1 MILLKIKRMLNISIS
16 IFLSMIC
23 MLNCTIFPKAI
34 SVLNN
39 DNYEINTSGTT
50 LGDPMVYYTQ
60 KWLNQEYGSVSGFGS
75 VMEDGITGWDTIYGL
90 LRALQH
96 ELGITSLANSFGPT
110 TSSLYGNNLLY
121 RQDGVTN
128 KKFAILQGA
137 LWCKGCSPGYNI
149 TEREDGTIAFNAVF
163 DEEVENAVKQLQ
175 EDAGLSNKDGV
186 VSLNLM
192 KALMSMDSFKLL
204 PSSYGSDSNIRTFQ
218 QWLNNNYED
227 YTGLNPCDGVYS
239 RNTNTAL
246 IYALQAEEGLPLSVA
261 NGNFGNTTQLC
272 CPEIPYIANSTA
284 ARRYPGNS
292 NSSFYTYSEIV
303 NFTKLL
309 QFSLYVN
316 GFGDGIFDGIF
327 DYETKNA
334 IRSFQEHHAITIS
347 GNADKGTWLSLFI
360 SSGDRNRTA
369 IAADCATILTEPKAE
384 ALYANGYRYIGRY
397 LTGTYNGGISKAL
410 TRDEA
415 EIILDA
421 GLRFFPIYQ
430 TSARE
435 NAYFTTAQGTADAQ
449 AAIAAASALG
459 IPKDTIIYF
468 AVDFDAMD
476 YQITSNII
484 PYFSA
489 VHEEMSFSIY
499 KTGIYGTRNVCTR
512 VSDSGYAISSFV
524 GNISTGFSG
533 NLGFKMPSNWA
544 FDQFAN
550 KDQSGYYL
558 LISSADGAFEID
570 KNGFSMRNHGIGS
583 LDDDGNPNTDT
594 AYIVALSTKTGVV
607 DEINKYLRGIA
618 SGGKV
623 EDYFTVTANGT
634 IYQIPNS
641 NYGLINS
648 TGTRIQVVPVSGTV
662 SDTYTIV
669 ILGDI
674 NGDSAIDAADQF
686 CLNLQLNEH
695 TEIDGAY
702 LEACDVNQ
710 DGVVNSADYNI
721 LSRFAVG
728 DFS

>member
-1 MILLKIKRMLNISIS
+1 MPKIKKIINISIS
-16 IFLSMIC
+16 VFLCLIC
-23 MLNCTIFPKAI
+23 ILNCTISPKAI
-34 SVLNN
+34 TVLNN
-39 DNYEINTSGTT
+39 DNYKINTYGET

-60 KWLNQEYGSVSGFGS
+60 KWLNQEYGNVSGFGS

-96 ELGITSLANSFGPT
+96 ELGIASLANSFGPT
-110 TSSLYGNNLLY
+110 TSSLYANNLLY

-137 LWCKGCSPGYNI
+137 LWCKGYSPGYNI
-149 TEREDGTIAFNAVF
+149 TEKPDGTIAFNAVF
-163 DEEVENAVKQLQ
+163 DEGVENAVKQLQ
-175 EDAGLSNKDGV
+175 EDAGISNKNGV

-204 PSSYGSDSNIRTFQ
+204 SSSYCGDSNIRTFQ

-272 CPEIPYIANSTA
+272 CPEIPYTANSTA
-284 ARRYPGNS
+284 ARRYPGTS
-292 NSSFYTYSEIV
+292 GSDFYTYSEIV

-316 GFGDGIFDGIF
+316 GFGDGISDGIF
-327 DYETKNA
+327 DNETKNA
-334 IRSFQEHHAITIS
+334 IRNFQEHHAISIS

-360 SSGDRNRTA
+360 SCGDRNRPA
-369 IAADCATILTEPKAE
+369 VAADCATILTKPKAE

-397 LTGTYNGGISKAL
+397 LTGTYGDGISKAL
-410 TRDEA
+410 TRFEA
-415 EIILDA
+415 EIILDT

-435 NAYFTTAQGTADAQ
+435 NAYFTPQKGTSDAK
-449 AAIAAASALG
+449 AAIAAALALG

-499 KTGIYGTRNVCTR
+499 KTGVYGARNVCTR
-512 VSDSGYAISSFV
+512 VSDSGFAVSSFV
-524 GNISTGFSG
+524 GNMSTGFSG

-544 FDQFAN
+544 FDQFADR
-550 KDQSGYYL
+550 DQSGYYF
-558 LISSADGAFEID
+558 LISSTDGSFKID
-570 KNGFSMRNHGIGS
+570 KNGFSGRNHGVGS
-583 LDDDGNPNTDT
+583 LDYDNPNPDP
-594 AYIVALSTKTGVV
+594 ARIVALPTKTGVV
-607 DEINKYLRGIA
+607 DEINKYLRGITP
-618 SGGKV
+618 GGKV
-623 EDYFTVTANGT
+623 QDYFTVTAGGS

-641 NYGLINS
+641 SYSFFNS
-648 TGTRIQVVPVSGTV
+648 TGTRVQVVPVGGAV

-686 CLNLQLNEH
+686 CLNLYLNGH
-695 TEIDGAY
+695 TEINGAY
-702 LEACDVNQ
+702 LKACDVNG
-710 DGVVNSADYNI
+710 DGSVNITDYN
-721 LSRFAVG
+721 LLRCFAVG

>member
-1 MILLKIKRMLNISIS
+1 MLKTKNIINIGIS
-16 IFLSMIC
+16 AFLCLIF
-23 MLNCTIFPKAI
+23 MLNCAVSPKAI
-34 SVLNN
+34 TVLNN
-39 DNYEINTSGTT
+39 EISELNTYGAIT
-50 LGDPMVYYTQ
+50 GDPMVYYTQ

-110 TSSLYGNNLLY
+110 TSSLYANNPLH
-121 RQDGVTN
+121 RQDGVTD

-137 LWCKGCSPGYNI
+137 LWCKGYSPGYNI
-149 TEREDGTIAFNAVF
+149 TERTDGTIAFNAVF
-163 DEEVENAVKQLQ
+163 DEGVEYAVKQLQ
-175 EDAGLSNKDGV
+175 EDAGISNKNGV

-204 PSSYGSDSNIRTFQ
+204 PPSYGGDGNVRIFQ
-218 QWLNNNYED
+218 QWLNNNYES

-246 IYALQAEEGLPLSVA
+246 IYALQAEEGLPLSIA

-272 CPEIPYIANSTA
+272 CPEIPYTANSTA
-284 ARRYPGNS
+284 ARRYPGTS
-292 NSSFYTYSEIV
+292 GSDFYTYSEIV

-316 GFGDGIFDGIF
+316 GFGGGVFDGIF
-327 DYETKNA
+327 DNETKIALRN
-334 IRSFQEHHAITIS
+334 FQEHHAITIS
-347 GNADKGTWLSLFI
+347 GNADKGTWLSLLI
-360 SSGDRNRTA
+360 SSGDRNRPA
-369 IAADCATILTEPKAE
+369 IAADCATILTKPKAE

-397 LTGTYNGGISKAL
+397 LTGTYGSGISKAL
-410 TRDEA
+410 TRQEA
-415 EIILDA
+415 EVILDA

-435 NAYFTTAQGTADAQ
+435 NAYFTPQKGTADAK
-449 AAIAAASALG
+449 AAIAAALALG

-484 PYFSA
+484 PYFQA
-489 VHEEMSFSIY
+489 VHEEMVLSIY
-499 KTGIYGTRNVCTR
+499 KTGIYGARNVCTR
-512 VSDSGYAISSFV
+512 VSNSGYAISSFV
-524 GNISTGFSG
+524 GNMSTGFSG
-533 NLGFKMPSNWA
+533 NLGFKMPDNWA
-544 FDQFAN
+544 FDQFAD
-550 KDQSGYYL
+550 KDAAGNYL
-558 LISSADGAFEID
+558 LISSTDGSFEID
-570 KNGFSMRNHGIGS
+570 KNGFSGRNHGVAGLDSVGNPS
-583 LDDDGNPNTDT
+583 LDT
-594 AYIVALSTKTGVV
+594 ANIISVPAKTGVI
-607 DEINKYLRGIA
+607 DEINKYLRGIMP
-618 SGGKV
+618 GGKV
-623 EDYFTVTANGT
+623 EDYFSVTANGT

-641 NYGLINS
+641 SYRLLNA
-648 TGTRIQVVPVSGTV
+648 TGTRVQAVPVSGTIF
-662 SDTYTIV
+662 DTYTIV

-686 CLNLQLNEH
+686 YLNLYLNGH

-702 LEACDVNQ
+702 LAACDVSG
-710 DGVVNSADYNI
+710 DGTVNITDYNHLRRI
-721 LSRFAVG
+721 AVG

>member
-1 MILLKIKRMLNISIS
+1 MPKIKKIKDIGISV
-16 IFLSMIC
+16 FLCLIC
-23 MLNCTIFPKAI
+23 MLNCAVSPKAI
-34 SVLNN
+34 TVLNN
-39 DNYEINTSGTT
+39 EISECNTYGATI
-50 LGDPMVYYTQ
+50 GDPMVYYTQ

-110 TSSLYGNNLLY
+110 TSSLYANNPLH
-121 RQDGVTN
+121 RQDGVTD

-137 LWCKGCSPGYNI
+137 LWCKGYCPGYNI
-149 TEREDGTIAFNAVF
+149 TERTDGTIAFNAVF
-163 DEEVENAVKQLQ
+163 DEGVEYAVKQLQ
-175 EDAGLSNKDGV
+175 EDAGISNKNGV

-204 PSSYGSDSNIRTFQ
+204 PPSYGGDGNVRIFQ
-218 QWLNNNYED
+218 QWLNNNYES

-272 CPEIPYIANSTA
+272 CPEIPYTANSTA
-284 ARRYPGNS
+284 ARRYPGTS
-292 NSSFYTYSEIV
+292 NSDFYTYSEIV

-316 GFGDGIFDGIF
+316 GFGDGVFDGIF
-327 DYETKNA
+327 DNETEIALRN
-334 IRSFQEHHAITIS
+334 FQEHHAITIS

-360 SSGDRNRTA
+360 SSGDRNRPA
-369 IAADCATILTEPKAE
+369 IAADCATILTKPKAE

-397 LTGTYNGGISKAL
+397 LTGTYGSGISKAL
-410 TRDEA
+410 TRQEA

-435 NAYFTTAQGTADAQ
+435 NAYFTPKQGTADAK
-449 AAIAAASALG
+449 AAVAAALALG

-499 KTGIYGTRNVCTR
+499 KTGIYGARNVCTR
-512 VSDSGYAISSFV
+512 VSECGYAISSFV
-524 GNISTGFSG
+524 GNMSTGFSG
-533 NLGFKMPSNWA
+533 NLGFKMPDNWA
-544 FDQFAN
+544 FDQFADR
-550 KDQSGYYL
+550 DQSGNYL
-558 LISSADGAFEID
+558 LISSTDGSFEID
-570 KNGFSMRNHGIGS
+570 KNGFSGRNHGVVGLDSVGNPS
-583 LDDDGNPNTDT
+583 LDT
-594 AYIVALSTKTGVV
+594 ANIISVPAKTGII
-607 DEINKYLRGIA
+607 DEINKYLRGIMP
-618 SGGKV
+618 GGKV
-623 EDYFTVTANGT
+623 EDYFSVTSNGT

-641 NYGLINS
+641 SYRLLNA
-648 TGTRIQVVPVSGTV
+648 TGTRVQAVPVSGTV
-662 SDTYTIV
+662 FDTYTIV

-686 CLNLQLNEH
+686 CLNLYLNGH

-702 LEACDVNQ
+702 LAACDISGDGTVNK
-710 DGVVNSADYNI
+710 SDYNHLRRI
-721 LSRFAVG
+721 AVG